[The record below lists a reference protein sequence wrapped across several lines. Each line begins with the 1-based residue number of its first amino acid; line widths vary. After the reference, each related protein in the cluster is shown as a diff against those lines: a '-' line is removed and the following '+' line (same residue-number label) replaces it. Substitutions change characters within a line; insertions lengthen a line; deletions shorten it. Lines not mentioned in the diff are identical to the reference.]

1 MKTGEEETEVDVGTD
16 ELVDAAPV
24 VESPCHCE
32 ELATI
37 SRGLLRYAPGC
48 KGLPRDGGGSGSGNT
63 AYTASR
69 GCRPKTRGS
78 IVSSVPSFEFRKWCV
93 RQLSANYDEFIIY
106 CKTLSAFSITLSKH
120 LKDHKS
126 DA

>member
-1 MKTGEEETEVDVGTD
+1 METGEEETEVDVGTD

-48 KGLPRDGGGSGSGNT
+48 KGLPRDGGGSGGGGNT
-63 AYTASR
+63 AYTDSR
-69 GCRPKTRGS
+69 GCRPKTRRS
-78 IVSSVPSFEFRKWCV
+78 TFQCR
-93 RQLSANYDEFIIY
+93 
-106 CKTLSAFSITLSKH
+106 
-120 LKDHKS
+120 
-126 DA
+126 

>member
-1 MKTGEEETEVDVGTD
+1 METGEEETEVNVGTD

-48 KGLPRDGGGSGSGNT
+48 KGLPRDGGGSGGGGNT
-63 AYTASR
+63 AYTDSR
-69 GCRPKTRGS
+69 GCRPKTRRS
-78 IVSSVPSFEFRKWCV
+78 TFQCPTTICNFDV
-93 RQLSANYDEFIIY
+93 FIIY
-106 CKTLSAFSITLSKH
+106 YKALSAFNIMLSKH
-120 LKDHKS
+120 LKDYKS
-126 DA
+126 GA